1 MKILHL
7 RTVASLLV
15 LGATLVVGSFQAFTA
30 VAQGTSTSSGDGFIK
45 ADIERDVDKLL
56 ELADVDVTLAFIN
69 DGEARLLEDGKKN
82 GAISKDS
89 WPYLDEAL
97 KTAFA
102 PERLK
107 RIVRKSY
114 VDHVDP
120 AQLPGMLTW
129 FGSDAGRKITAAQ
142 NRVMNRAG
150 EKALFA
156 YRDNPQSA
164 PPSEARLKIL
174 RRINELSRASENQD
188 LILQNMQ
195 KIFVDGFTFYRKNS
209 TAEVASIT
217 KLITESRAKALQ
229 RAILGMAYIFRELDD
244 RSLELKIEFLESPA
258 GKNFVANANIV
269 ERALWAD
276 IHKNHLLLM
285 MGQVIGKLDPP

>member
-7 RTVASLLV
+7 RTLASLLV
-15 LGATLVVGSFQAFTA
+15 LGAMLVVGSFQAFTA

-56 ELADVDVTLAFIN
+56 ELTDVDVTLAFIN
-69 DGEARLLEDGKKN
+69 DGQARLLEDGKKN

-229 RAILGMAYIFRELDD
+229 RVILGMAYIFRELDD
-244 RSLELKIEFLESPA
+244 RTLEQQIEFLESPA

-269 ERALWAD
+269 ERALWDD

-285 MGQVIGKLDPP
+285 MGQMIGKLDPP

>member
-30 VAQGTSTSSGDGFIK
+30 VAQGTSTSSGDGYIK

-56 ELADVDVTLAFIN
+56 ELTDVDVTLAFIN

-285 MGQVIGKLDPP
+285 MGQMIGKLDPP